1 MKIIDNISA
10 LVKKVIGTKGKLNIP
25 AYWMRR
31 ILLMLIDSIP
41 VKISQLSNDSNYVKE
56 SDLVNTMVRLQQN
69 TVIYTTI
76 GNDNIDIIEDDN
88 ILSATYENGLGI
100 ITYKNETS
108 FGHNVS
114 YNNVETIILGNN
126 ITGIDPDTFY
136 NCRNLKKITLGN
148 GVTTIGERAFSGCE
162 KLTNII
168 IPDKVTKIGHGAFG
182 DCNLDH
188 IIIPSS
194 VVDFGNNVFSY
205 NDQLKYVIHNLK
217 EIKSGTFQNCKKLSE
232 FYFFGCNII
241 GDRAFRLSGL
251 RDIDLNPTSIGIA
264 AFDSCKELTNVD
276 IGSNITSIGQNAFY
290 GCYNLYI
297 VYVRAT
303 TPPTLG
309 ANAFGL
315 NHDNRIICVP
325 KNSLDAYKNAP
336 NWSDYADS
344 IKTI

>member
-1 MKIIDNISA
+1 
-10 LVKKVIGTKGKLNIP
+10 
-25 AYWMRR
+25 MRR

-69 TVIYTTI
+69 TVIYTTE
-76 GNDNIDIIEDDN
+76 GNDDIYLLDDDN
-88 ILSATYENGLGI
+88 VLNATYENGLGI

-108 FGHNVS
+108 FGQNVECR
-114 YNNVETIILGNN
+114 NLETIILGNN
-126 ITGIDPDTFY
+126 ITGIDPNTFY
-136 NCRNLKKITLGN
+136 RCNNLKKITLGN
-148 GVTTIGERAFSGCE
+148 GVTTIGERAFDTCK

-168 IPDKVTKIGHGAFG
+168 IPDKVTKIGNGAFSE
-182 DCNLDH
+182 CNLEH
-188 IIIPSS
+188 VSIPSN
-194 VVDFGNNVFSY
+194 VVDFGDNVFNY
-205 NDQLKYVIHNLK
+205 NQQLKYVIHNLK
-217 EIKSGTFQNCKKLSE
+217 EIKPGTFKGCRKLSE
-232 FYFFGCNII
+232 FDFFGCNII
-241 GDRAFRLSGL
+241 GERAFNHTGL
-251 RDIDLNPTSIGIA
+251 RSINLNPTSIA
-264 AFDSCKELTNVD
+264 KSAFNSCIELTSVD
-276 IGSNITSIGQNAFY
+276 IDENITSIGEYAFY
-290 GCYNLYI
+290 GCFKLHT